1 MHAKHNKTA
10 LIFSLKTM
18 CSLYLSGL
26 EKVRH
31 LTSQGHWNLRV
42 DLRDKS
48 GNSAYAAYSNFRLGT
63 EESFYPLL
71 YGTYTEGTAGT
82 SFEM

>member
-1 MHAKHNKTA
+1 M
-10 LIFSLKTM
+10 
-18 CSLYLSGL
+18 YPSGL
-26 EKVRH
+26 ETLRH

-48 GNSAYAAYSNFRLGT
+48 GISAYAAYSNFRLGS

-71 YGTYTEGTAGT
+71 FDTYTDGTAGT
-82 SFEM
+82 LCEKEWEMWHKG